1 MKSKLTLFLTSAFL
15 LGVVAC
21 TKKTSTVSTNP
32 NPNITLTPTFGG
44 SGTTTDLLGL
54 STAKY
59 TNYTNTDSI
68 IILNSNASIS
78 DSSIINNV
86 STNPASL
93 PSTINFAFLYLTSNN
108 KIDVGKYSSGSS
120 NTARI
125 LGAFQVNGKRY
136 FVASPSPCTVYVDT
150 LGRNY
155 ISGTYT
161 ATLANNSTDF
171 TSVSVAGRFRSTIQ

>member
-1 MKSKLTLFLTSAFL
+1 MKSKSSLFLVSALL

-21 TKKTSTVSTNP
+21 TKTSTVSSNP
-32 NPNITLTPTFGG
+32 NPNITLTPTIGG
-44 SGTTTDLLGL
+44 SGTTTELLGL

-59 TNYTNTDSI
+59 TNYANTDSI
-68 IILNSNASIS
+68 IIVNSNASTS
-78 DSSIINNV
+78 DSSLINNV

-93 PSTINFAFLYLTSNN
+93 PTTVNFAFLYLTSNN
-108 KIDVGKYSSGSS
+108 KIDVGKYASGSS

-136 FVASPSPCTVYVDT
+136 FVASPSPCTVNVDT

-161 ATLANNSTDF
+161 ATLAANSTDF
-171 TSVSVAGRFRSTIQ
+171 TTVSVAGRFRSTIQ